1 MAKRRYSKSK
11 KTSTILL
18 GVLTGLLALTTA
30 GLIGHMT
37 NEKTGWFDG
46 IVDSIQYRDYSV
58 LVNEKEVEV
67 ETFKAEEKEYIYCYS
82 VELESGDEL
91 VTMYKDEELKII
103 DSEETVFT
111 CEIAGQYDV
120 LVNEDYEVTIV
131 APEGE

>member
-1 MAKRRYSKSK
+1 MAKRRYNKSK

-18 GVLTGLLALTTA
+18 GVFTGLLALTTA

-37 NEKTGWFDG
+37 NEKNGWFDD

-67 ETFKAEEKEYIYCYS
+67 ETFKAEEEDYIYCYS

-91 VTMYKDEELKII
+91 VTMHKDEALKII

-120 LVNEDYEVTIV
+120 LVNENYEVTVV